1 MKIAYFLDTQPAIP
15 QQESFFEF
23 RKNGQLQGQYTQG
36 QNITIL
42 IYAVAL
48 DI

>member
-1 MKIAYFLDTQPAIP
+1 MTFFGELPNLRYLNKNV
-15 QQESFFEF
+15 FFEF